1 MKKNLFST
9 IFIFSMAS
17 FMLISFTGISQDVAA
32 VNPKLTKVLADTLGV
47 RMIKNTLAP
56 GDMLAMHTHPAQ
68 IIYVLEGGQIT
79 VNFKD
84 GKTSNGTENR
94 GCNKTTARSTS
105 YNDEYREKYS
115 DFFQCRNQSK
125 TYVKHSFS

>member
-1 MKKNLFST
+1 MKKKLFCA

-17 FMLISFTGISQDVAA
+17 FMLISFNGISQDVAA

-84 GKTSNGTENR
+84 GKKQVMEL
-94 GCNKTTARSTS
+94 KTGDAIKLPADPPHTTT
-105 YNDEYREKYS
+105 NTGKNTVI
-115 DFFQCRNQSK
+115 FFNVEISK
-125 TYVKHSFS
+125 KHM

>member
-1 MKKNLFST
+1 MKKNV
-9 IFIFSMAS
+9 FSMISMLFLTTALLVS
-17 FMLISFTGISQDVAA
+17 FSGISQDVAA
-32 VNPKLTKVLADTLGV
+32 VNPQFTKVLADTLGV

-84 GKTSNGTENR
+84 GKQQVMDL
-94 GCNKTTARSTS
+94 KTGQAIQLPPDPPHTTT
-105 YNDEYREKYS
+105 NTGKNTVI
-115 DFFQCRNQSK
+115 FFNVEISH
-125 TYVKHSFS
+125 KHM